1 MSFGA
6 SYSLVEVDSIEWV
19 YSSAR
24 SKILRLLLATL
35 FIGILDFVIIIVLK
49 SQEEL
54 WYVAHNCI
62 VPFVMYGPFIVWCQ
76 KLGLVDNNY
85 AME

>member
-24 SKILRLLLATL
+24 SKTLRLILATL
-35 FIGILDFVIIIVLK
+35 FIGILDFVILFLVK
-49 SQEEL
+49 QEEL

-62 VPFVMYGPFIVWCQ
+62 VPFVMYGPFVVWCHR
-76 KLGLVDNNY
+76 LGLVDNNY